1 MGTIDFPNKS
11 IVKVMILLVGIICL
25 VGPHSGVAKELNSN
39 RLKKTVNDYN
49 RGVNRLN
56 EMKPDIQVS
65 LTYPAGMSPK
75 VFTRGWVFE
84 ARGIANPGTRE
95 QSDISGDV
103 RWKGTGTFK
112 PDRGPLSRP
121 VFNSPG
127 TNRIT
132 LYFEKNGKVVFE
144 KTFIIEAVDPTGY
157 ARVGD
162 SVLGLPHGHGC
173 PACPHPV
180 SGSIISGSPNVL
192 IDGRPAVRVGDRGVA
207 CCCCGPNTFVIKTG
221 DLNVLIDGKPA
232 ARLQDQTQ
240 HCGGA
245 GVGKISTASGSKP

>member
-65 LTYPAGMSPK
+65 LTYPAGKSPK
-75 VFTRGWVFE
+75 VFTRGWVFG
-84 ARGIANPGTRE
+84 ARCIVNPGTKE

-127 TNRIT
+127 TNHIT
-132 LYFEKNGKVVFE
+132 LYVEKNGKVVFE
-144 KTFIIEAVDPTGY
+144 KTFIVEAVDPEGY
-157 ARVGD
+157 ARLGD
-162 SVLGLPHGHGC
+162 KAFCPLDNHGC

-180 SGSIISGSPNVL
+180 TGPIMSGSPNVL
-192 IDGRPAVRVGDRGVA
+192 IDGKPAARVGDVGQHA
-207 CCCCGPNTFVIKTG
+207 ACCGPNTYVIKTG

-232 ARLQDQTQ
+232 ARLGDQTQ
-240 HCGGA
+240 HCGGM
-245 GVGKISTASGSKP
+245 GKIITAFGKP